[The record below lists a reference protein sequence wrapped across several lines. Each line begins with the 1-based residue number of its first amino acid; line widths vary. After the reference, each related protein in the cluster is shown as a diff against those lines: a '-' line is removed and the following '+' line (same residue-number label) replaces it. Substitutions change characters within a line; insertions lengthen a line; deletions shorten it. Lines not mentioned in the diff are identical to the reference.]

1 MSINR
6 GGFIETANGVEI
18 SKDPAATLT
27 YTLDWTNWLEAG
39 QTITAAAFTVAA
51 RRNDPTPPTIV
62 TQGIQSGVRTYVQL
76 SGGQV
81 DKVYIVSC
89 QITTNTGL
97 IDKRSFRMLVETRF
111 A

>member
-6 GGFIETANGVEI
+6 GGFIETANGVQI
-18 SKDPAATLT
+18 SKDPVASLT
-27 YTLDWTNWLEAG
+27 YTLDWTNWLESG
-39 QTITAAAFTVAA
+39 QTITAANFTVAA

-76 SGGQV
+76 SGGQE
-81 DKVYIVSC
+81 DKLYLVSC
-89 QITTNTGL
+89 QVTTSTGTV
-97 IDKRSFRMLVETRF
+97 DKRAFRMLVETRL

>member
-6 GGFIETANGVEI
+6 GGFIETANGVQI

-27 YTLDWTNWLEAG
+27 YTLDWTTWLETG
-39 QTITAAAFTVAA
+39 QTIATSSYAVAA
-51 RRNDPTPPTIV
+51 RRNDPTPPTLV
-62 TQGIQSGVRTYVQL
+62 TQGVQSGVRTYVQL
-76 SGGQV
+76 SGGQA
-81 DKVYIVSC
+81 DKVYIVSNTV
-89 QITTNTGL
+89 TTSTGT